1 MEDNAARAPRHAWG
15 MAKVEGVSME
25 PTLQAG
31 DRLWVSY
38 RRTPEPGRVVVARL
52 ADGAVVV
59 KRAVERRTTV
69 SGRSG
74 WWLLSDNPAAP
85 GVIDSRHRGPV
96 ADADVIGVVVGRLW
110 PRPRVLA

>member
-1 MEDNAARAPRHAWG
+1 MEDIAARAPRHSWG
-15 MAKVEGVSME
+15 MAKVVGVSME
-25 PTLQAG
+25 PTLRAG

-38 RRTPEPGRVVVARL
+38 GRTPVPGCVVVARL

-69 SGRSG
+69 SGRPG

-96 ADADVIGVVVGRLW
+96 ADADVIGVVVARLW
-110 PRPRVLA
+110 PRPRILG